1 MGDTWMAN
9 VPGRRYCFVAPVAR
23 AGSARKQ
30 ANPGDRTPNPN
41 LPPRPTRII
50 GRDADICAVAE
61 HLSARRFVT
70 LRGPAGIG
78 KTTLAVALAHE
89 LGSQFRDGIAF
100 LDLASLE
107 DPHQV
112 ASAAASVL
120 GLVDPVEDLTFRL
133 LESLRGRQ
141 LLLVLDSCEH
151 VVEAVAWLAEQIYQC
166 APSVFIL
173 ATSRE
178 SLQAA
183 GEFEF
188 ELAPLEIPPEGLGGE
203 AELVTYSSARP
214 LHGVRR
220 SRRLRREP
228 Q

>member
-1 MGDTWMAN
+1 M
-9 VPGRRYCFVAPVAR
+9 PY
-23 AGSARKQ
+23 
-30 ANPGDRTPNPN
+30 NPQTIERPN
-41 LPPRPTRII
+41 LLARHTRLI
-50 GRDADICAVAE
+50 GRDADIRAVAE

-78 KTTLAVALAHE
+78 KTTLAVALAYE
-89 LGSQFRDGIAF
+89 LGNQFKDGIAF
-100 LDLASLE
+100 LDLASVE

-112 ASAAASVL
+112 VSAAASVL

-133 LESLRGRQ
+133 LESLRDRQ

-166 APSVFIL
+166 ALSVSIL

-183 GEFEF
+183 GEFVF
-188 ELAPLEIPPEGLGGE
+188 ELAPLAIPAEGLGKRIRTRHGTRM
-203 AELVTYSSARP
+203 AGSS
-214 LHGVRR
+214 GTTR
-220 SRRLRREP
+220 SR
-228 Q
+228 

>member
-1 MGDTWMAN
+1 M
-9 VPGRRYCFVAPVAR
+9 PY
-23 AGSARKQ
+23 
-30 ANPGDRTPNPN
+30 NPQTIERPD

-50 GRDADICAVAE
+50 GRDADLRAVAE

-89 LGSQFRDGIAF
+89 LGNEFRDGIAF
-100 LDLASLE
+100 LDLARIE
-107 DPHQV
+107 DPHEV
-112 ASAAASVL
+112 VSAAASVL
-120 GLVDPVEDLTFRL
+120 GLVGPVEDLTFRL
-133 LESLRGRQ
+133 LESLRDRQ

-166 APSVFIL
+166 ALSVSIL

-183 GEFEF
+183 AEFVF

-203 AELVTYSSARP
+203 AELVTYSSAR
-214 LHGVRR
+214 LFMECAVSAGYAANLSDADAEIVGNICLCQGGDIDRN
-220 SRRLRREP
+220 SEGDSA
-228 Q
+228 

>member
-1 MGDTWMAN
+1 MGDTWVAN
-9 VPGRRYCFVAPVAR
+9 VPGRGYCFVAPVAR

-41 LPPRPTRII
+41 LPHRPTRIS
-50 GRDADICAVAE
+50 GRDADIRAVAE

-89 LGSQFRDGIAF
+89 LGNQFRDGIAF
-100 LDLASLE
+100 RDLASFE

-112 ASAAASVL
+112 VSAAASVL

-133 LESLRGRQ
+133 LESLRDRQ

-166 APSVFIL
+166 APSVSIL

-178 SLQAA
+178 SLRAA
-183 GEFEF
+183 GEFVF
-188 ELAPLEIPPEGLGGE
+188 ELTPLEI
-203 AELVTYSSARP
+203 
-214 LHGVRR
+214 
-220 SRRLRREP
+220 
-228 Q
+228 